1 MAALNQSVPNL
12 VHGKIMHRRLRP
24 VGNRFTYDAFSLA
37 LPLSRLADLPR
48 LGLAHNRRA
57 LVSFFD
63 RDHGERD
70 GSALEPWIRK
80 LLAAESVAAEGE
92 IVLYAFPRMLG
103 YVFNPVSFWVCHD
116 LEGAVRAV
124 LCEVCNTFGER
135 HNYLLSHPDGRAIAD
150 GEPLQSRKAFH
161 VSPFCEIKGDYTFRF
176 HFGPQRWLARIDYDD
191 GAGGG
196 GDGGSDSGETRSATL
211 ETSISGS
218 AEPLS
223 PRAVRGLIWR
233 YRWFTL
239 GVIVRIHW
247 QAVKLWIK
255 RVPYISKPQPPLQ
268 RTTR

>member
-1 MAALNQSVPNL
+1 MAQQGNGPTATVNPSIPNL
-12 VHGKIMHRRLRP
+12 VHGKVMHRRLRP
-24 VGNRFTYDAFSLA
+24 VGNQFTYDAFSLA
-37 LPLSRLADLPR
+37 LPLSRLGDLPQ
-48 LGLAHNRRA
+48 LGLAYNTRA

-80 LLAAESVAAEGE
+80 LLAGESVAADGE
-92 IVLYAFPRMLG
+92 IVLYTFPRMLG

-116 LEGAVRAV
+116 RNGAVTAV

-135 HNYLLSHPDGRAIAD
+135 HNYLLAHPDGRPLVDA
-150 GEPLQSRKAFH
+150 EPLQSRKAFH
-161 VSPFCEIKGDYTFRF
+161 VSPFCEVKGDYTFRF
-176 HFGPQRWLARIDYDD
+176 HFGPGRWLARIDYDD
-191 GAGGG
+191 GAGEG
-196 GDGGSDSGETRSATL
+196 RSALL
-211 ETSISGS
+211 ETSISGV

-223 PRAVRGLIWR
+223 PSAVRGLMWR

-247 QAVKLWIK
+247 QGIKLWFK
-255 RVPYISKPQPPLQ
+255 RVPYISKPQPPLR

>member
-1 MAALNQSVPNL
+1 MPTSNPHVPNL
-12 VHGKIMHRRLRP
+12 VHGKVMHRRRRP
-24 VGNRFTYDAFSLA
+24 VGNEFSYDAFSLA
-37 LPLSRLADLPR
+37 LPLSRLADLPK

-70 GSALEPWIRK
+70 GSALEPWIRR
-80 LLAAESVAAEGE
+80 LLEAESIEADGE

-116 LEGAVRAV
+116 REGAARAV

-135 HNYLLSHPDGRAIAD
+135 HNYLLAHPDGRALAD
-150 GEPLQSRKAFH
+150 GESFQSQKAFH
-161 VSPFCEIKGDYTFRF
+161 VSPFCEVKGDYTFRF
-176 HFGPQRWLARIDYDD
+176 HFGPERWLARIDYDD
-191 GAGGG
+191 GAGE
-196 GDGGSDSGETRSATL
+196 SRSALL
-211 ETSISGS
+211 ETSISGVS
-218 AEPLS
+218 EPLS
-223 PRAVRGLIWR
+223 PLAVRGLIWR

-247 QAVKLWIK
+247 QATKLWLK